1 VPPTSP
7 ETADLTPNEVAAL
20 AEVAPRTVR
29 KAIEEGV
36 LRPRVARLAA
46 FGRERRQA
54 LDADAVVYMA
64 ALREI
69 GMPLPVETKR
79 RIAERLRKRPP
90 GRFAGQLPIRGV
102 LTLDLARLG
111 PKIRQAAVRALRY
124 RRDRD
129 RWIVRDP
136 GILGGTPVIKG
147 TRISVYSVLGRVE
160 GHDTIDE
167 IAEENYDV
175 PRQAFEAAVVYARAN
190 PFRGRPG
197 GRPWRKES

>member
-1 VPPTSP
+1 MT

-20 AEVAPRTVR
+20 ADVAPRTVR

-54 LDADAVVYMA
+54 LGADAVVTMA

-69 GMPLPVETKR
+69 DMPLPVETKR
-79 RIAERLRKRPP
+79 RIAERLRKHRP
-90 GRFAGQLPIRGV
+90 GKLTGQLPIRGV

-111 PKIRQAAVRALRY
+111 PKIRQAAGRALRY

-136 GILGGTPVIKG
+136 EILGGTPVIRG

-160 GHDTIDE
+160 GRDTIDE

-175 PRQAFEAAVVYARAN
+175 PREAFEAAVVYARAN

-197 GRPWRKES
+197 GRPWRMES

>member
-1 VPPTSP
+1 MPAARADTI
-7 ETADLTPNEVAAL
+7 DLTPNEVAAL

-54 LDADAVVYMA
+54 LGADAVVTMA

-69 GMPLPVETKR
+69 DMPLPVETKR
-79 RIAERLRKRPP
+79 RIAERLRERRP
-90 GRFAGQLPIRGV
+90 GKLTGQLPIRGA

-111 PKIRQAAVRALRY
+111 PKIRQAAGRALRY

-136 GILGGTPVIKG
+136 EILGGTPVIRG

-160 GHDTIDE
+160 GRETIDE

-175 PRQAFEAAVVYARAN
+175 PRKAFEAAVVYARAN

-197 GRPWRKES
+197 GRPWRTES